1 MATGSTS
8 DILSRLKS
16 YLPRGWFGDFTASP
30 IVVGVMTGTASVM
43 SVIYTLI
50 LFFWAQTRLQ
60 TSSGGWVDI
69 WASDFLG
76 TSLPRRLG
84 ETDAAYILR
93 IQATI
98 FQQLGTR
105 PGMIKVLTTLTGR
118 APVIFEPANPYDSG
132 CFGANQ
138 GVNSFFGVARFGSI
152 ASPFS
157 ALITA
162 YRPQVS
168 GGLAGAAYNDAPV
181 ISAFHTNSSNGY
193 FGSLALE
200 TSLATD
206 ANIYAAINA
215 SRPVATNIG
224 VRISN

>member
-1 MATGSTS
+1 MATGSTT
-8 DILSRLKS
+8 DILARLKS
-16 YLPRGWFGDFTASP
+16 YLPRGWFGDYSESP
-30 IVVGVMTGTASVM
+30 IIVGVMTGTSSVM

-50 LFFWAQTRLQ
+50 MFFWAQTRLQ

-76 TSLPRRLG
+76 SSLPRHLG

-93 IQATI
+93 IQSSI
-98 FQQLGTR
+98 FQQHGTR
-105 PGMIKVLTTLTGR
+105 PGMISALTALTGR

-132 CFGANQ
+132 CFGKSQ
-138 GVNSFFGVARFGSI
+138 GVNSFYGVARFGSI

-168 GGLAGAAYNDAPV
+168 GSAAGAAYYDAPV
-181 ISAFHTNSSNGY
+181 VSAFHTNSSNGY
-193 FGSLALE
+193 FGSLANE
-200 TSLATD
+200 NSIASD
-206 ANIYAAINA
+206 ASIYTTINA
-215 SRPVATNIG
+215 TRPIATNIG
-224 VRISN
+224 VSISN